1 MYDCVIGGI
10 VVITRY
16 QVAVSDAADDFL
28 LANKGDAI
36 TRPEIRVHVRDAHPL
51 KPGNELILLLV
62 SLLRGG
68 KVACYADSTYEK
80 QHNDEQEDAL
90 IKDGHQ
96 GL

>member
-16 QVAVSDAADDFL
+16 QIAVSDAADDFF

-68 KVACYADSTYEK
+68 EIACYADSTYEK

-90 IKDGHQ
+90 IKDGH
-96 GL
+96 

>member
-1 MYDCVIGGI
+1 M
-10 VVITRY
+10 TRY
-16 QVAVSDAADDFL
+16 QGAVSDAADDFF

-80 QHNDEQEDAL
+80 QHNDEQEDAS
-90 IKDGHQ
+90 IKDGH
-96 GL
+96 

>member
-1 MYDCVIGGI
+1 MDDCVIGGI

-16 QVAVSDAADDFL
+16 QVAVSDAADDFF

-68 KVACYADSTYEK
+68 KVTCYADSTHEK

-90 IKDGHQ
+90 IKDGH
-96 GL
+96 